1 MSIYFGTFERG
12 DQLIWWK
19 NMNLV
24 AGSNRKS
31 YIAKAS
37 PKVKISWWYNIVAW
51 PVLLGESERI
61 EIYTTQRLP
70 SFYTVYRKKYRSSVA
85 YCWLCWCSVFFF
97 FSSCF
102 SSLIHFHYPST
113 TPIFKTSH
121 YRFSPV
127 LVTLVIWFFPQGDQF
142 SSAPLGYRYCVCV
155 VSISNCVLAIQQHL
169 T

>member
-85 YCWLCWCSVFFF
+85 YCWLCWCSVFFSSHPVFHLSFTFTTRQLLLFSRLRITDFLRFLLLWWFDF
-97 FSSCF
+97 F
-102 SSLIHFHYPST
+102 H
-113 TPIFKTSH
+113 KE
-121 YRFSPV
+121 
-127 LVTLVIWFFPQGDQF
+127 
-142 SSAPLGYRYCVCV
+142 
-155 VSISNCVLAIQQHL
+155 ISFRLL
-169 T
+169 L